1 VQPGI
6 EKELKDMEKDDLLGD
21 GERRT
26 VPMMMRDSA
35 GEPLLVTD
43 AAEQAYERY
52 RRRQMDAVAANRAAW
67 LRLGRDGADA
77 AERERAEQIYRDE
90 KRRLSDAWRQDA
102 TPVGRGQQ
110 EGAACTVRAGGRDEG
125 SPGHLRMVNGK
136 LTCVPD
142 QRRDAPRTM
151 TADDAQPI
159 RDAAY
164 RQYCDEL
171 VNAWKAR

>member
-1 VQPGI
+1 MA
-6 EKELKDMEKDDLLGD
+6 KYEKDEVLGD

-52 RRRQMDAVAANRAAW
+52 RRRQMDAMADNRAAW

-77 AERERAEQIYRDE
+77 AERERAEQIYQDE

-102 TPVGRGQQ
+102 ITARGQQ
-110 EGAACTVRAGGRDEG
+110 EGDVCTVRAGGRDEG
-125 SPGHLRMVNGK
+125 APGRLRMVNGA
-136 LTCVPD
+136 LVCVPD
-142 QRRDAPRTM
+142 KRRQDAAPR
-151 TADDAQPI
+151 PVY
-159 RDAAY
+159 DAAEGQ
-164 RQYCDEL
+164 RIKDQ
-171 VNAWKAR
+171 AWLEMVADLEGSWKR